1 MRRIFIF
8 SLSNQNI
15 DNPKFTVTLRCNFI
29 VHSHLRGTYQINT
42 DSKLTTLLHTARFLS
57 ATLGIPPLRA
67 LMYTWS
73 KYRIIYSLLYFHI
86 NSVYVIRDHLIWLQ
100 TMAQLSIKLRRT
112 FLKFSWCPHSRN
124 NKPFIHCITTEG
136 MYF

>member
-86 NSVYVIRDHLIWLQ
+86 NSVYVLVIRDLLIWLQ
-100 TMAQLSIKLRRT
+100 TMAQLSIKLRRS
-112 FLKFSWCPHSRN
+112 FLKLSWCLHSMY
-124 NKPFIHCITTEG
+124 ITGTTSPS
-136 MYF
+136 YIVLP